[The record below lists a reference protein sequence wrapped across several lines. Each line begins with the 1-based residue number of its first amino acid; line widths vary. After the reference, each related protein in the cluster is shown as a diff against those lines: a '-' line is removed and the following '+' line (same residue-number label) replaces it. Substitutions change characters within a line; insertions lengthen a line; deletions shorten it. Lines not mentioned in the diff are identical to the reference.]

1 MAKEL
6 VPIIFAC
13 IVWGPRLS
21 KHHINFK
28 CDNANLVIAI
38 NKGSS
43 KDQFVMH
50 LLCSLWFFVAH
61 FDIYVTASHLAGL
74 LNITADHLSQGN
86 MTQAFAVTPILAQHP
101 TLIPPSA
108 MRLISHHLLDWASPS
123 FLQLF
128 QQTLAYTY

>member
-43 KDQFVMH
+43 RDKFVMH
-50 LLCSLWFFVAH
+50 LLRFLWFFVAH
-61 FDIYVTASHLAGL
+61 FAIHVTASHLPGL
-74 LNITADHLSQGN
+74 ISITADHLYWGN
-86 MTQAFAVTPILAQHP
+86 MAQAVAVTP
-101 TLIPPSA
+101 
-108 MRLISHHLLDWASPS
+108 
-123 FLQLF
+123 
-128 QQTLAYTY
+128 TLA